1 MGPRDACLSAVGGA
15 LNALRAAGYFSALLA
30 LASSGCVQ
38 QAVLE
43 NDVRSAQWKAR
54 TLATA
59 ADPSLAFAAL
69 SAQLVELEALHQRD
83 PSDARVLGLLERG
96 YRLMAHGF
104 IELRHLEAL
113 AAGDLSNAER
123 EQQLRA
129 DAEARARYYRERRS
143 SSAPKS
149 APLAVE
155 SAFAEAEAA
164 CARHERARYEA
175 SLNAQLTTRERQPE
189 ERLEHALVRRL
200 ASARLLPNVA
210 ARCKF

>member
-1 MGPRDACLSAVGGA
+1 LSAFGGA
-15 LNALRAAGYFSALLA
+15 LNALRAAAYFSVFCAITL
-30 LASSGCVQ
+30 SGCVQ

-43 NDVRSAQWKAR
+43 NDVRSAQWKSR
-54 TLATA
+54 TLSTA
-59 ADPSLAFAAL
+59 ADPNLAFAAL

-113 AAGDLSNAER
+113 SAGDLASAER

-129 DAEARARYYRERRS
+129 DAEARARYYREQLGS
-143 SSAPKS
+143 GTAPG

-155 SAFAEAEAA
+155 SDFADPEAA
-164 CARHERARYEA
+164 CARHDRAAYEQQ
-175 SLNAQLTTRERQPE
+175 LNALLTAREKAPE
-189 ERLEHALVRRL
+189 ERLDRTLSRRL
-200 ASARLLPNVA
+200 AGSWLSPNVA

>member
-1 MGPRDACLSAVGGA
+1 M
-15 LNALRAAGYFSALLA
+15 RAGGYFSAIFALA
-30 LASSGCVQ
+30 LSGCVQ

-59 ADPSLAFAAL
+59 ADPHLAFAAL

-113 AAGDLSNAER
+113 ASGDLGNAER

-129 DAEARARYYRERRS
+129 DAEARARYYRARMS
-143 SSAPKS
+143 PSAAPS

-155 SAFAEAEAA
+155 SDFAEAEAA
-164 CARHERARYEA
+164 CARHERAGYEA
-175 SLNAQLTTRERQPE
+175 QLNGLLKAPEKQPE
-189 ERLEHALVRRL
+189 DRLQRALSRRL
-200 ASARLLPNVA
+200 ASAWLKPDVA

>member
-1 MGPRDACLSAVGGA
+1 M
-15 LNALRAAGYFSALLA
+15 RAAGYFPAFFAFAL
-30 LASSGCVQ
+30 SGCVQ

-69 SAQLVELEALHQRD
+69 SAQLVDLEALHQRD

-113 AAGDLSNAER
+113 ASGDLGSAER
-123 EQQLRA
+123 ERQLRA
-129 DAEARARYYRERRS
+129 DAEARARYYRGRM
-143 SSAPKS
+143 SASAAQS

-155 SAFAEAEAA
+155 SNFAEAEAA
-164 CARHERARYEA
+164 CARHERASYEA
-175 SLNAQLTTRERQPE
+175 QLNGLLTAPEKQPE
-189 ERLEHALVRRL
+189 DRLERALSRRL
-200 ASARLLPNVA
+200 ASAWLLPNVA